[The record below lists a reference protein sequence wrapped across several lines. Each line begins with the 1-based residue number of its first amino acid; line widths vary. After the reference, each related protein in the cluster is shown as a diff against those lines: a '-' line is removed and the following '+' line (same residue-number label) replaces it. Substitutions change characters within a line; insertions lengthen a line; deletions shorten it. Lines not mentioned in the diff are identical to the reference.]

1 MDANK
6 RLKVVNIAESIVL
19 EMQGLVEFDS
29 LEGSFLIVQTY
40 FKILGCHECAIL
52 FVLDT
57 RFSFHDVSSVLL
69 NLDT

>member
-1 MDANK
+1 
-6 RLKVVNIAESIVL
+6 
-19 EMQGLVEFDS
+19 MQGLVEFDS

-40 FKILGCHECAIL
+40 FKILECHECAIL